1 MTAFTRKAFWKG
13 FWDCSPFAAIVIP
26 FSLLFGV
33 VARDAGLAIY
43 EVMAMSAL
51 VIAGAS
57 QFTAI
62 ALMQEQAPVFIV
74 LLAALAVNMRM
85 AMYSAALVPHF
96 GKAPMRLRM
105 LMAYLMV
112 DQTFAVSIKTF
123 EENPRMPL
131 GEKTAYYSGAVLA
144 VCPLW
149 FLCSFIGATLGQAIP
164 PQFSLDFAI
173 PICFIALTAP
183 MMRSLPHVVAAFVS
197 ITAAILFSW
206 LPYNLWLI
214 VAGGLGMIAG
224 AQSEFFLQRR
234 KKQA

>member
-1 MTAFTRKAFWKG
+1 MTASTRKAFNRG

-33 VARDAGLAIY
+33 VARDAGLDVHEA
-43 EVMAMSAL
+43 MAMSFL

-62 ALMQEQAPVFIV
+62 ALMQEHAPVFIV
-74 LLAALAVNMRM
+74 LMAALAVNMRM

-96 GKAPMRLRM
+96 GRAPMRLRA

-112 DQTFAVSIKTF
+112 DQIFAVSIRTF
-123 EENPRMPL
+123 DEEPQMPQD
-131 GEKTAYYSGAVLA
+131 EKIAYYFGCILA
-144 VCPLW
+144 VCPAWYL
-149 FLCSFIGATLGQAIP
+149 FSFIGATIGQAIP

-173 PICFIALTAP
+173 PICFIALVAP
-183 MMRSLPHVVAAFVS
+183 MMRSLPHVVAAFTSV
-197 ITAAILFSW
+197 AMAIAFSW

-214 VAGGLGMIAG
+214 VAGILAMMAG
-224 AQSEFFLQRR
+224 AQTEFFLQRR
-234 KKQA
+234 RKPE